1 MGKSAPLQSPAEP
14 KGGMKGISMEDWQS
28 KRRLARI
35 CADQGLA
42 KGPMP
47 ETGLHVK
54 IFDVHYRLAKMRLMF
69 DQPHTP

>member
-1 MGKSAPLQSPAEP
+1 
-14 KGGMKGISMEDWQS
+14 
-28 KRRLARI
+28 
-35 CADQGLA
+35 
-42 KGPMP
+42 MP